1 MTCKGNNYL
10 QKKCKSTIILLLLCN
25 LWVAGQ
31 DHSNRFFFSGSE
43 IVVDVLP
50 GNDIFYSHTCDKGI
64 NVYDLAEVFQINAEK
79 LLRENK
85 LNPKSPN
92 NDGKIVKIPVAKNII
107 VSNANMSPG
116 KLPHLKVKYQVKKGD
131 NLFRIAKDYFSSDV
145 ATLTA
150 INGKKSTDIK
160 LGEELLIGWILVKD
174 KKPKTSQQT
183 NPKHLNNSDDS
194 KVKPKSEGKAKS
206 INEQTKTSVTS
217 NQTKPSIVEKTD
229 DVKII
234 KYFLSDVIGYW
245 DRNAENSKSFFVLHD
260 EAKVGSIL
268 DIYNPMLKTH
278 VKAKVLGK
286 IPLSTYAEDIQIII
300 SPAVAK
306 ELGILDARF
315 KVNIKYEQ

>member
-1 MTCKGNNYL
+1 MTCRGNNYW

-50 GNDIFYSHTCDKGI
+50 GNDIFYSHTSDKGI
-64 NVYDLAEVFQINAEK
+64 NIYDLAEVFQINTEK

-150 INGKKSTDIK
+150 INGKKSTDVKI
-160 LGEELLIGWILVKD
+160 GEELLIGWILVKD
-174 KKPKTSQQT
+174 KNLKSTQT
-183 NPKHLNNSDDS
+183 NIKQENKSDDGI
-194 KVKPKSEGKAKS
+194 VKPKSDGNAKS
-206 INEQTKTSVTS
+206 INEQTKTSVVP
-217 NQTKPSIVEKTD
+217 NQSKPVTDEKTD

-234 KYFLSDVIGYW
+234 KYFLSDVIGFW
-245 DRNAENSKSFFVLHD
+245 DRNAANSKSLFVLHD

-278 VKAKVLGK
+278 IKAKVLGK
-286 IPLSTYAEDIQIII
+286 IPPGTYAEDIQIII

-315 KVNIKYEQ
+315 KVNVKYEQ